1 MQPISF
7 KFVAAGIAQQAKGAL
22 YRFSPGRTGDGPDW
36 TNQGTQMQGAD
47 VMPPI
52 TPRDFWQDRFVL
64 CQLTLVNPDLP
75 FTDPDRELTI
85 NDAVATV
92 TKNKKI
98 VETEIVGRSGTIKE
112 YISNGEYQISLEVG
126 LQGTDGVV
134 ISDEYPKESI
144 RTLRKFLELDK
155 AFEVYSDFLDIWDIS
170 KVVVKD
176 FSLTQQTDSNYQTL
190 TIKLVSDEDYEIV
203 GTEY

>member
-1 MQPISF
+1 M
-7 KFVAAGIAQQAKGAL
+7 
-22 YRFSPGRTGDGPDW
+22 
-36 TNQGTQMQGAD
+36 
-47 VMPPI
+47 
-52 TPRDFWQDRFVL
+52 
-64 CQLTLVNPDLP
+64 
-75 FTDPDRELTI
+75 
-85 NDAVATV
+85 

-134 ISDEYPKESI
+134 ISDEYPEESI